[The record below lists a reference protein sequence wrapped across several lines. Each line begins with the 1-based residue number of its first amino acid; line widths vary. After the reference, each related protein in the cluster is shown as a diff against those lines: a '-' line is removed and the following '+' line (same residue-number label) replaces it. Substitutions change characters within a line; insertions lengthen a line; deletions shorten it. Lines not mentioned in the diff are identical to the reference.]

1 MADLRREIEEAFP
14 LAPIPE
20 PPFPAGRIADDV
32 AAHFS
37 GRSWRAVEAGILRT
51 QPRILERLTPE
62 AFRYYIAAYLMASIE
77 DPVDDDIL
85 PSLIVT
91 SVAARGTDA
100 RKLAPAQR
108 KVVARFLAAHVDD
121 SDLRGGNLLAA
132 LQHLSQ

>member
-20 PPFPAGRIADDV
+20 APFPAGRIADDV
-32 AAHFS
+32 AAHFA
-37 GRSWRAVEAGILRT
+37 GRSWRAVEAGVLRT

-77 DPVDDDIL
+77 EPVDDDLL
-85 PSLIVT
+85 PSFAVIAV
-91 SVAARGTDA
+91 SVRGSDA
-100 RKLAPAQR
+100 RKLSPAQR
-108 KVVARFLAAHVDD
+108 KVVARFLATHVAD